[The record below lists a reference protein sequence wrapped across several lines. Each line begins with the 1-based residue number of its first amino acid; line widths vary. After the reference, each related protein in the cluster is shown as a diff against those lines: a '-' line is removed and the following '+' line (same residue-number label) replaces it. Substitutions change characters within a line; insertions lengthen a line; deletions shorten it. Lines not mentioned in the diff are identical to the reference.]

1 MNRPY
6 SILVLRGTQIHR
18 FVVSPRGVRCV
29 VVGVAL
35 VATIGA
41 WFLSDY
47 VVVERKEVEAI
58 RAGAQA
64 QREKLAQLSKRT
76 AEIHEALSRWKAFRE
91 RLQAALPRRHAAAS
105 QEIAGD
111 ELQEILSVLHGELR
125 QMIASMPSEWPVE
138 GRVTSGVG
146 MRPSPWTGELEFHAG
161 LDISNDVGTPVRAA
175 GDAVVESVEQTGGK
189 GKAVVLDHGQ
199 EIKTQYAHLSKILV
213 SEGERVR
220 KGQAIGHLGSS
231 GRTTGPHL
239 HYELRVNGIAIDPR
253 KSLPSDKEKDP
264 AAKVARVTSSD

>member
-18 FVVSPRGVRCV
+18 FVVSPRGVRCLILA
-29 VVGVAL
+29 VAL
-35 VATIGA
+35 LASMGA
-41 WFLSDY
+41 WTASEY
-47 VVVERKEVEAI
+47 VVVERKKVEEI
-58 RAGAQA
+58 TAGAQA
-64 QREKLAQLSKRT
+64 QREKLAKLRERT

-105 QEIAGD
+105 QQIEGE

-125 QMIASMPSEWPVE
+125 QMIASLPSEWPVE

-146 MRPSPWTGELEFHAG
+146 MRPSPWTGEPEFHAG

-175 GDAVVESVEQTGGK
+175 GDAVVESIEQTAGK
-189 GKAVVLDHGQ
+189 GKAIVLNHGQ

-213 SEGERVR
+213 SEGERVS

-253 KSLPSDKEKDP
+253 KSLLSEKEKDST
-264 AAKVARVTSSD
+264 AKVARVNGSD